1 MLSAT
6 VLTSLHLKMA
16 KKTPKPEPIKE
27 QRCVASI
34 KGEWRDQVIKKDP
47 ETGEER
53 LIEDTGW
60 KSNQIVTNVQ
70 PLLAGLMANAVS
82 FTGGILFHAQ
92 GRGNASF
99 DVTLP
104 TPSFSETSLRDEFFR
119 KEPDSITFIDETTG
133 NPAGPGIFTRVI
145 RVKTSIDFDEA
156 NGEIIRE
163 HGLYGGT
170 ATSIQDSG
178 LLANLIFHAA
188 RFKDNSIKLIRFVQ
202 LTFDATASA

>member
-1 MLSAT
+1 MPN
-6 VLTSLHLKMA
+6 H
-16 KKTPKPEPIKE
+16 TPQPPKAPKIVKE
-27 QRCVASI
+27 KVRFGLR
-34 KGEWRDQVIKKDP
+34 GEWRDQVITKDP

-70 PLLAGLMANAVS
+70 PLLAGLMSNEVS

-92 GRGNASF
+92 GRGNPSW

-119 KEPDSITFIDETTG
+119 KEPDSITFIDETSDE
-133 NPAGPGIFTRVI
+133 PAGSGVYTRVI
-145 RVKTSIDFDEA
+145 RVKTIIDFNEA

-163 HGLYGGT
+163 QGLYGGT
-170 ATSIQDSG
+170 ATAATDSG
-178 LLANLIFHAA
+178 LLANLIFHEA
-188 RFKDNSIKLIRFVQ
+188 RFKNDTIKIIRFIQ

>member
-1 MLSAT
+1 
-6 VLTSLHLKMA
+6 MA
-16 KKTPKPEPIKE
+16 KKKSKPKLVKE
-27 QRCVASI
+27 QFRATI

-70 PLLAGLMANAVS
+70 PLLAGLMANEVS

-145 RVKTSIDFDEA
+145 RVKTIIDFDEA

-170 ATSIQDSG
+170 ATSTQDSG
-178 LLANLIFHAA
+178 LLANLIFHTA
-188 RFKDNSIKLIRFVQ
+188 RFKDNTIKLIRFVQ
-202 LTFDATASA
+202 LTLDATASA

>member
-1 MLSAT
+1 MKHLK
-6 VLTSLHLKMA
+6 TSL
-16 KKTPKPEPIKE
+16 KPEHPIKE
-27 QRCVASI
+27 PIRFGLRGQ
-34 KGEWRDQVIKKDP
+34 WRDQVIQKDP

-70 PLLAGLMANAVS
+70 PLLAGLMANEVS

-99 DVTLP
+99 DITLP
-104 TPSFSETSLRDEFFR
+104 TPSFSETTLRDEFFR
-119 KEPDSITFIDETTG
+119 KEPDSITFIDEDTG
-133 NPAGPGIFTRVI
+133 DPAGPGIFTRVI
-145 RVKTSIDFDEA
+145 RVKTIIEFDEA

-170 ATSIQDSG
+170 ATTATDSG
-178 LLANLIFHAA
+178 LLANLIFHEA
-188 RFKDNSIKLIRFVQ
+188 RFKDNTIKLIRFIQ

>member
-1 MLSAT
+1 MNNDDM
-6 VLTSLHLKMA
+6 H
-16 KKTPKPEPIKE
+16 TPVPTPPKSKIDREPV
-27 QRCVASI
+27 RFGLR
-34 KGEWRDQVIKKDP
+34 GEWRDQVIEKDP

-60 KSNQIVTNVQ
+60 NSNQIVTNVQ
-70 PLLAGLMANAVS
+70 PLLAGLMANEVS

-92 GRGNASF
+92 GRGNPSF
-99 DVTLP
+99 DVMLP

-119 KEPDSITFIDETTG
+119 KEPDSITFIDETSG
-133 NPAGPGIFTRVI
+133 DPAGPGIFTRVI
-145 RVKTSIDFDEA
+145 RVKTIIDFNEA

-170 ATSIQDSG
+170 ATAATDSG
-178 LLANLIFHAA
+178 LLANLIFTEA
-188 RFKDNSIKLIRFVQ
+188 RFKNDTIKLIRFIQ